1 MVGEDTDYV
10 VADAAVAVI
19 CDDTIEAIHLMKLLI
34 YGSDTVSGC

>member
-19 CDDTIEAIHLMKLLI
+19 GDDTIEAIQLMELLI
-34 YGSDTVSGC
+34 YGSDIVSDC